1 MSVPKPKICK
11 GGGAKLVFAIYCR
24 AFTHD
29 VGARLASDSRLANLH
44 TETQAARD
52 MTLAVKL
59 PTPMYEQFARLPHRC
74 GNSRA
79 TWHHTVLPA
88 TRQR

>member
-1 MSVPKPKICK
+1 MVAACAERQQLQDQARDS
-11 GGGAKLVFAIYCR
+11 R

-59 PTPMYEQFARLPHRC
+59 PTPLYEQFARLPHRC

>member
-1 MSVPKPKICK
+1 MVAACAERQQLQAQARDS
-11 GGGAKLVFAIYCR
+11 R

-29 VGARLASDSRLANLH
+29 VGARLASDSRLANLR

-59 PTPMYEQFARLPHRC
+59 PTPMYEQFARLPNRC